1 MFSEI
6 IDVSKSERDGYLLIQ
21 NHGLITSNRTA
32 ALVGSEGTIDWACLP
47 KFDSDPVF
55 ASLLD
60 SKKGG
65 HFSIRMSDLTDV
77 RTYQS
82 YREST
87 NILVTEF
94 IRDGRALL
102 RLTDFIPTSEYPTVN
117 FPEIHRYVEAP
128 TGDVEVDV
136 EFYPIFDFG
145 RRKASIEKTI
155 SGYLF
160 RADGDSVALACDVPL
175 KIAGEGVTSKFV
187 LHSHASK
194 WFVLL
199 HGVKNVMKITD
210 YKSYERMEEASDYW
224 KNWIGQCK
232 YHGIYSQHV
241 VRSALVLKGL
251 FYEPSGLMVAA
262 PTTSLP
268 ECVSGTRNW
277 DYRYTWVRDTAYVME
292 ALSMIG
298 YKREAT
304 EFLYDIMEKI
314 ERENRIRTIYS
325 IDGISN
331 MEEKEIDFD
340 GYMHSRPVRIGNTA
354 SQQLQIDEY
363 GSIIMAIFHFA
374 RIGGIVNS
382 YLWNFVI
389 DVLTRLSSIWKEPD
403 SSIWEFRTEPKHYV
417 YSKLLAWAAFDR
429 AIQMGKALRLSGPYD
444 AWKQSALSIK
454 NAILENGVDSTGS
467 YLTQYFGTD
476 QVDGALLRA
485 PLLGML
491 PVNDKLVTG
500 TVEKIEEDLMTPN
513 YLFKRYMTDD
523 GFACKDNAFLLLSF
537 WYVED
542 LVLMGRLRKAREV
555 FENLLQKGN
564 HLNLFS
570 EEIDFE
576 NGNML
581 GNFPQALTHIGVIRA
596 ATRLSDAYKQS
607 LGNRASR
614 HNY

>member
-6 IDVSKSERDGYLLIQ
+6 IDIEASERDGYLLIQ

-32 ALVGSEGTIDWACLP
+32 ALVGSDGTIDWACLP

-55 ASLLD
+55 SSLLD
-60 SKKGG
+60 SNKGG
-65 HFSIRMSDLTDV
+65 HFSLRMEDLAGV

-117 FPEIHRYVEAP
+117 FPEIHRYLEAP
-128 TGDVEVDV
+128 NGDVEVNL
-136 EFYPIFDFG
+136 ELYPIFDFG
-145 RRKASIEKTI
+145 KRKPAIEKTI
-155 SGYLF
+155 SGYIF
-160 RADGDSVALACDVPL
+160 RSNGDSVALACDVPL
-175 KIAGEGVTSKFV
+175 RLDGEGVTSKFV
-187 LHSHASK
+187 LHNHASK

-199 HGVKNVMKITD
+199 QGVKNVMKITD
-210 YKSYERMEEASDYW
+210 YKSYERMEETSDYW
-224 KNWIGQCK
+224 KNWISQCK
-232 YHGIYSQHV
+232 YHGIYSQYV
-241 VRSALVLKGL
+241 IRSALVLKGL

-268 ECVSGTRNW
+268 ESLGGTRNW

-292 ALSMIG
+292 ALSMLG
-298 YKREAT
+298 YKKEAT
-304 EFLYDIMEKI
+304 EFLYDIMERI

-325 IDGISN
+325 IDGISS

-340 GYMHSRPVRIGNTA
+340 GYMHSKPVRIGNTA

-363 GSIIMAIFHFA
+363 GSIVMAIFHFA

-382 YLWNFVI
+382 YLWNFVM
-389 DVLTRLSSIWKEPD
+389 DVLQRLSSVWKQPD
-403 SSIWEFRTEPKHYV
+403 STIWEFRTEPRHYV

-429 AIQMGKALRLSGPYD
+429 AVQMGKALRLSGPYD
-444 AWKQSALSIK
+444 AWKQSAAEIK
-454 NAILENGVDSTGS
+454 NTILENGVDSTGS

-485 PLLGML
+485 PLLGIL
-491 PVNDKLVTG
+491 PANDKIISG
-500 TVEKIEEDLMTPN
+500 TVDKIEEDLMTPN
-513 YLFKRYMTDD
+513 YLFKRYKTDD
-523 GFACKDNAFLLLSF
+523 GFSCSDNAFLLLSF

-542 LVLMGRLRKAREV
+542 LVLLGKLRKAREV
-555 FENLLQKGN
+555 FESLLQKGN

-576 NGNML
+576 TGHML

-596 ATRLSDAYKQS
+596 ATRLTDAYKKS
-607 LGNRASR
+607 LGNRVSR

>member
-1 MFSEI
+1 MFSDI
-6 IDVSKSERDGYLLIQ
+6 IDLSKAESDGYLLLQ

-32 ALVGSEGTIDWACLP
+32 ALVGTDGTIDWACLP

-55 ASLLD
+55 ASILD
-60 SKKGG
+60 AKRGG
-65 HFSIRMSDLTDV
+65 HFSIKPSELNNIRA
-77 RTYQS
+77 YQS

-94 IRDGRALL
+94 IRDSKALL
-102 RLTDFIPTSEYPTVN
+102 RVTDFIPTSEFATVN

-128 TGDVEVDV
+128 TGDVEVNV
-136 EFYPIFDFG
+136 QFFPIFDFG
-145 RRKASIEKTI
+145 RQKAIAEKTV

-160 RADGDSVALACDVPL
+160 RSNGDSVALACDVPL
-175 KIAGEGVTSKFV
+175 YYNGDGVTSNFI
-187 LHSHASK
+187 LHNHASK

-199 HGVKNVMKITD
+199 QGVKNAMRITD
-210 YKSYERMEEASDYW
+210 YKSYERMEETSDYW
-224 KNWIGQCK
+224 KNWISQCK

-241 VRSALVLKGL
+241 IRSALVLKGL
-251 FYEPSGLMVAA
+251 FYEPTGLMVAA

-268 ECVSGTRNW
+268 ECLSGPRNW

-298 YKREAT
+298 YKKEAT
-304 EFLYDIMEKI
+304 EFLYDIMEQI
-314 ERENRIRTIYS
+314 EKENRIRTIYS

-340 GYMHSRPVRIGNTA
+340 GYMHSKPVRIGNTA

-363 GSIIMAIFHFA
+363 GSIVMAIFHFA

-389 DVLTRLSSIWKEPD
+389 DVLDKLSKVWNEPD
-403 SSIWEFRTEPKHYV
+403 SSIWEFRTEPRHYV

-429 AIQMGKALRLSGPYD
+429 AVQMGKNLKLSGPYEQ
-444 AWKQSALSIK
+444 WKDNAAQIK
-454 NAILENGVDSTGS
+454 SAILENGVDSTGS

-476 QVDGALLRA
+476 ETDGALLRA
-485 PLLGML
+485 PLLGMI
-491 PVNDKLVTG
+491 PISDKIITG
-500 TVEKIEEDLMTPN
+500 TVESIVKVVMAPN
-513 YLFKRYMTDD
+513 YLFKRYNNND
-523 GFACKDNAFLLLSF
+523 GFPCKDNAFLLLSF

-542 LVLMGRLRKAREV
+542 LVLMGKLRRAREV

-564 HLNLFS
+564 HLNLYS
-570 EEIDFE
+570 EEIDF
-576 NGNML
+576 NTGNML

-596 ATRLSDAYKQS
+596 ATRLTDAYKQS
-607 LGNRASR
+607 LSSR
-614 HNY
+614 VSRNNY